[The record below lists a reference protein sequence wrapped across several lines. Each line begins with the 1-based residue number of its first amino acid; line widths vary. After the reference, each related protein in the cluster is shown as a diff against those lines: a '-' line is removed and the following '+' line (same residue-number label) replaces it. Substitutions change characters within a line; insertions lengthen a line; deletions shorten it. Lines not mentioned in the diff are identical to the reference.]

1 MYISCLIGFIIVFI
15 YCLII
20 TVKDKQMPNSVSQMV
35 YSLSVKWKWTFSA
48 VLTMVAFMIVPQLI
62 SVAADDYTYLSF
74 LSVTGI
80 LGVAVDPLV
89 KGEKNTLHY
98 VSAVIMGISSQVL
111 VYTISPQ
118 LLLMWVP
125 YIIYTLIME
134 DGRKNMFLGEMVMLS
149 DTAWICLA

>member
-125 YIIYTLIME
+125 YIVYTLIME

>member
-74 LSVTGI
+74 LPVTGI